1 MGLRRAIEQVAL
13 NESLRTTSI
22 NFSKSKDPKR
32 ALQHAK
38 QLAKK
43 YKIEVNPKDLKP
55 KKKGDVMFRGGAKNL
70 ITFVKKQQ
78 EFLSR
83 MAFSES
89 LEESPINED
98 GHKDVSSMKTK
109 VKTAMM
115 ALQKMNTELSKLP
128 DDGDLPTWWTNKVA
142 VAVDKLD
149 GMADYL
155 DTQVEN
161 LEESP
166 LNTQSISGLKVM
178 ADRMVKKLSGEGLQ
192 RRVQLMTQIGKI
204 LGISVKVLPNGKIEL
219 K

>member
-1 MGLRRAIEQVAL
+1 MSLRRAIEEVAL
-13 NESLRTTSI
+13 
-22 NFSKSKDPKR
+22 
-32 ALQHAK
+32 
-38 QLAKK
+38 
-43 YKIEVNPKDLKP
+43 
-55 KKKGDVMFRGGAKNL
+55 
-70 ITFVKKQQ
+70 
-78 EFLSR
+78 
-83 MAFSES
+83 
-89 LEESPINED
+89 NED

-115 ALQKMNTELSKLP
+115 AIQKMNTELSKLP

-166 LNTQSISGLKVM
+166 LNTQSITGLKVM
-178 ADRMVKKLSGEGLQ
+178 ADRVVKKLSSEDAK

-204 LGISVKVLPNGKIEL
+204 LGISVKILPNCKKEQRKKHLL
-219 K
+219 KTD

>member
-1 MGLRRAIEQVAL
+1 MSLRKAIEQVAL
-13 NESLRTTSI
+13 NSL
-22 NFSKSKDPKR
+22 
-32 ALQHAK
+32 
-38 QLAKK
+38 
-43 YKIEVNPKDLKP
+43 
-55 KKKGDVMFRGGAKNL
+55 
-70 ITFVKKQQ
+70 
-78 EFLSR
+78 
-83 MAFSES
+83 
-89 LEESPINED
+89 NED

-161 LEESP
+161 LEEAP
-166 LNTQSISGLKVM
+166 MVVQSQGALGVM
-178 ADRMVKKLSGEGLQ
+178 ADRMVKKLSKEGLN

-204 LGISVKVLPNGKIEL
+204 LGISVKILPNGKVEL

>member
-1 MGLRRAIEQVAL
+1 MSLRRAIEQVAL
-13 NESLRTTSI
+13 
-22 NFSKSKDPKR
+22 
-32 ALQHAK
+32 
-38 QLAKK
+38 
-43 YKIEVNPKDLKP
+43 
-55 KKKGDVMFRGGAKNL
+55 
-70 ITFVKKQQ
+70 
-78 EFLSR
+78 
-83 MAFSES
+83 
-89 LEESPINED
+89 NED

-161 LEESP
+161 LEEAP
-166 LNTQSISGLKVM
+166 MVVQSQGALGVM
-178 ADRMVKKLSGEGLQ
+178 ADRMVKKLSKEGLN

-204 LGISVKVLPNGKIEL
+204 LGISVKILPNGKVEL

>member
-1 MGLRRAIEQVAL
+1 MSLRRAIEQVAL
-13 NESLRTTSI
+13 
-22 NFSKSKDPKR
+22 
-32 ALQHAK
+32 
-38 QLAKK
+38 
-43 YKIEVNPKDLKP
+43 
-55 KKKGDVMFRGGAKNL
+55 
-70 ITFVKKQQ
+70 
-78 EFLSR
+78 
-83 MAFSES
+83 
-89 LEESPINED
+89 NED

-166 LNTQSISGLKVM
+166 MVLQSQGALKIM
-178 ADRMVKKLSGEGLQ
+178 ADRLIKKLEKEGLQ

-204 LGISVKVLPNGKIEL
+204 LGIKVKVLPNGKVEL
-219 K
+219 R